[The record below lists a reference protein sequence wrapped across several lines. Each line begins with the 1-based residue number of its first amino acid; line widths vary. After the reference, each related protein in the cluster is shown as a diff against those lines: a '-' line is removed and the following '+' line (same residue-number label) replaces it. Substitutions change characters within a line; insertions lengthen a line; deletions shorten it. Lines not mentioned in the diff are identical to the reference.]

1 MDAASIGSIG
11 SMVGSRADLV
21 ESAVLVPLLGVV
33 MVAATH
39 VAMDVRNTRDDVRVA
54 DVAMYL
60 LVLAC
65 VTHLCATAWA
75 RYGGRYIS
83 WGVVLPPVTLALVG
97 NVYQKAVSLA
107 L

>member
-1 MDAASIGSIG
+1 MNAASIGVL
-11 SMVGSRADLV
+11 VGSRADLV
-21 ESAVLVPLLGVV
+21 DSAVLMPLLGVV
-33 MVAATH
+33 VVAAAH
-39 VAMDVRNTRDDVRVA
+39 VAMDVRNPSDGVRVA

-60 LVLAC
+60 LMVAC

-75 RYGGRYIS
+75 RYGGMYLS